1 MGRRQVR
8 LAVDPIAEAVRNWQE
23 RGWGSPAHLAAA
35 LSLGRA
41 EDIAGSAARA
51 VLEPL
56 GLTMSRHEMLM
67 LLYFSV
73 HGELPLGK
81 MGDRLMVHATS
92 VTNTVDAL
100 ERQGLITRVPHPT
113 DRRTTR
119 ARITDAGRE
128 MAERSAA
135 TLAADTFGIGV
146 LDEEEAAQL
155 VALLRKLRLG
165 AGDFIESEPVDAD

>member
-1 MGRRQVR
+1 MGGSLAAMARRQVR
-8 LAVDPIAEAVRNWQE
+8 LAVDPIAEAVRNWQQ

-41 EDIAGSAARA
+41 EGITGSAAQA

-81 MGDRLMVHATS
+81 MGDRLMIHATS
-92 VTNTVDAL
+92 VTPSA
-100 ERQGLITRVPHPT
+100 
-113 DRRTTR
+113 RRRLPGNGPNGRCSKSTLR
-119 ARITDAGRE
+119 GENDAGHW
-128 MAERSAA
+128 
-135 TLAADTFGIGV
+135 LFG
-146 LDEEEAAQL
+146 
-155 VALLRKLRLG
+155 
-165 AGDFIESEPVDAD
+165 